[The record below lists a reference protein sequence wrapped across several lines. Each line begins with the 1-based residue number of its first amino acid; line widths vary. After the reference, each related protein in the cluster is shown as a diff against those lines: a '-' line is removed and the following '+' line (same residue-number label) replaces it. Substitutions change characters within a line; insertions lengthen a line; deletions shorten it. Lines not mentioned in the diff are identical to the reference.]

1 MAVKLTKDRDPEEWQ
16 RRWRLAGWAF
26 CSGLSLAQVAEA
38 LDISGEHLRIN
49 MRRKGK
55 TRPIL
60 MREFLQLMK
69 VKPFSAEGNHDHQ

>member
-1 MAVKLTKDRDPEEWQ
+1 MSERRPMKDRDPEEWQ

-26 CSGLSLAQVAEA
+26 CSGQSLPQVAAA
-38 LDISGEHLRIN
+38 LGISGEHLRTN
-49 MRRKGK
+49 MKRKGK

-69 VKPFSAEGNHDHQ
+69 IKPFNAEKQDD